1 MELLGRLWLRVSV
14 IGTCG
19 TAGVIRVMGGYLLD
33 ELRKQYV
40 MTARA
45 KGVKY
50 WKLLLRYPVR
60 VALNPL
66 VSTVGWVLPGIV
78 SGATI
83 TSVVLGLP
91 TTGPLLLRALMNQDM
106 YLAGSMVMMLSLLTL
121 IGTLISDILL
131 LWLDPRI
138 RYEEGER

>member
-1 MELLGRLWLRVSV
+1 M
-14 IGTCG
+14 
-19 TAGVIRVMGGYLLD
+19 
-33 ELRKQYV
+33 
-40 MTARA
+40 
-45 KGVKY
+45 
-50 WKLLLRYPVR
+50 RYPVR

-121 IGTLISDILL
+121 VGTLISDILL

-138 RYEEGER
+138 RYEEGEH